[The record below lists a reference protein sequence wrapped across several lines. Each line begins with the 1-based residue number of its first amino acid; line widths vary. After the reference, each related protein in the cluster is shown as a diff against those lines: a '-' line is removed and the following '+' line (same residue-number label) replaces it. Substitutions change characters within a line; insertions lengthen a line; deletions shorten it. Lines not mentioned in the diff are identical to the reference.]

1 VDRQPL
7 RQPHRVPLSMT
18 KSTYRKL
25 PKLQLDQAKLS
36 RPRLSTPEFR
46 KAKTQGQTTQLVT
59 EALIIED
66 YETDAATNRCCTYE
80 SNRWR
85 RGEHERRRSLCTRG
99 TSYYA
104 IRLKGRVCTVNEHE
118 LTSTDLCRHQSSS
131 CIVL

>member
-1 VDRQPL
+1 V
-7 RQPHRVPLSMT
+7 
-18 KSTYRKL
+18 
-25 PKLQLDQAKLS
+25 
-36 RPRLSTPEFR
+36 
-46 KAKTQGQTTQLVT
+46 KTQGQTTQLVI
-59 EALIIED
+59 EALTIED
-66 YETDAATNRCCTYE
+66 YQTDAVPE

-104 IRLKGRVCTVNEHE
+104 IRLRGRVCTVNEHE